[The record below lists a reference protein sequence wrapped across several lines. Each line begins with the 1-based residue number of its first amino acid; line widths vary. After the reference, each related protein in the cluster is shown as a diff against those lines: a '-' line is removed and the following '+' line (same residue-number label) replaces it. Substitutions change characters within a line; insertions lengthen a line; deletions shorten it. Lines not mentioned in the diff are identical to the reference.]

1 MPERATINALRGPSY
16 AHAHGEKL
24 TRRYGVA
31 IGVSDASCLVAVRCG
46 FGCRMRCCV
55 HPCQRAHPS
64 PPHASVTL
72 LFGHDPLAGPRPSTQ
87 EKQKEP
93 RVCLCVCSQQVEQ
106 RVGYAVLCSVWV
118 WAVAGPHTAVT
129 VTLHTGAVAKLQN
142 VAQCK
147 QEKTS
152 PLLPL
157 SKKPYTVKS
166 RICDE
171 KSNTL
176 SGKPKNLL
184 VFHEFRV

>member
-1 MPERATINALRGPSY
+1 MPNPGPDPWPGPKSKTCARTDLPLPPGARVPERATINALRGPSS

-93 RVCLCVCSQQVEQ
+93 RVCLCVQSAACVLRS
-106 RVGYAVLCSVWV
+106 GVLCSVCV
-118 WAVAGPHTAVT
+118 GCGRSPHSGHSHTT
-129 VTLHTGAVAKLQN
+129 HTGAVAKLQN

-157 SKKPYTVKS
+157 SNV
-166 RICDE
+166 
-171 KSNTL
+171 
-176 SGKPKNLL
+176 
-184 VFHEFRV
+184 

>member
-1 MPERATINALRGPSY
+1 MPNPGPDPWPGPKSKTCARTDLPLPPGARVPERATINALRGPSS

-93 RVCLCVCSQQVEQ
+93 RVCAECAVSSVCRRPTQSYLVSALGLCGLWRVPTQRSQ
-106 RVGYAVLCSVWV
+106 S
-118 WAVAGPHTAVT
+118 H
-129 VTLHTGAVAKLQN
+129 
-142 VAQCK
+142 
-147 QEKTS
+147 
-152 PLLPL
+152 
-157 SKKPYTVKS
+157 YTH
-166 RICDE
+166 RC
-171 KSNTL
+171 
-176 SGKPKNLL
+176 SGKTPKCCT
-184 VFHEFRV
+184 V

>member
-1 MPERATINALRGPSY
+1 VPERATINALRGPSS

-93 RVCLCVCSQQVEQ
+93 RVCLCVQSAACVLRSVESS
-106 RVGYAVLCSVWV
+106 ALSV

-142 VAQCK
+142 FAQCK